1 MHTFPSPNH
10 GMENTLML
18 LIACMSG
25 QERPGGGRRLP
36 EHDRPVAR
44 SVERPDRRGFRRCD
58 PARSSTGE
66 CSASCV
72 MQAAPMTTCVIKQHP
87 AGAHLWQVPK
97 KKIEAKKAAVD
108 PSGSPVKTG
117 VGLSPPRPTRSSGA
131 KVRSV
136 K

>member
-1 MHTFPSPNH
+1 
-10 GMENTLML
+10 ML

-25 QERPGGGRRLP
+25 QERPGGGRRPP

-87 AGAHLWQVPK
+87 AGAHLWQVLK